1 MDGGRAGDLHCGV
14 SVCARQAEHPN
25 QHEATNAPR
34 AASGRSTGR
43 RRTMLDR
50 GVRDAHPFEPA
61 DGFGEDL
68 RTAPS
73 DATKN
78 IGQWTA
84 DADEVVAAVEARAE
98 YDPRSP
104 KQGDISREKFRRE
117 RDRK

>member
-1 MDGGRAGDLHCGV
+1 MK
-14 SVCARQAEHPN
+14 RQMRRE
-25 QHEATNAPR
+25 QHQVAPPVDVVPCW
-34 AASGRSTGR
+34 TE
-43 RRTMLDR
+43 
-50 GVRDAHPFEPA
+50 GVRDAHPLEPA

-98 YDPRSP
+98 YDARSP

-117 RDRK
+117 RGSIGADEDRTRVA